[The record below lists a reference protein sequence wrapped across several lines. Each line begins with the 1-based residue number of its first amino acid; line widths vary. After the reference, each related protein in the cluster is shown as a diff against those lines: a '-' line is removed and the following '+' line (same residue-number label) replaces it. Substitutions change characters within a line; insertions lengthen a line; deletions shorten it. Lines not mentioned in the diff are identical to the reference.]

1 MATAAVDD
9 VRVKA
14 KEIVA
19 EDERDAEQEACVEGR
34 FGEDFVCVGAIH
46 AETAGEPC
54 HGAPLPFEFLMDKP
68 ANVYHSP
75 YEKRKRMRTAHVYPS
90 LRYRQVT

>member
-1 MATAAVDD
+1 MDD

-14 KEIVA
+14 KEVTA
-19 EDERDAEQEACVEGR
+19 EDERDAEKEACVEGG

-54 HGAPLPFEFLMDKP
+54 HGASLPFEFLMDKP

-75 YEKRKRMRTAHVYPS
+75 R
-90 LRYRQVT
+90 